1 MELSEMSS
9 FININHSLERLF
21 APLFCVYLLHVI
33 YASEENVLDALRA
46 QKILPEALALS
57 GKSLVEYL
65 RKNQKLFEV
74 ELNPTKKFYKDMV
87 MDPEFVSRDQ
97 YHNTAVLDESDN
109 GDDIPESFD
118 SRIKWAHCP
127 SLFYIRDQSLCGSCW
142 AISTA
147 SAISDRLCIATN
159 GTVKVHI
166 SGDDILSCCR
176 SCGRGC
182 NGGWPHTAWQFF
194 AKEGAV
200 TGGNYGSKDCCR
212 PYEIPPC
219 GWHKGEPHYDCRA
232 LYKGGTPACK
242 RECQP
247 GYSKNY
253 TMDKYYGKNGY
264 YLPNVKTIQREI
276 MRNGPV
282 VAVYTVYQDFYHYTK
297 GIYKHTAGQQ
307 TGGHAVKIIGWGEEK
322 TGNKSIPYWIIAN
335 SWHNDW
341 GENGYFRMIR
351 GINDCGLE

>member
-1 MELSEMSS
+1 MNKDDCMKGVMEFSEMSS
-9 FININHSLERLF
+9 FINTIRW
-21 APLFCVYLLHVI
+21 
-33 YASEENVLDALRA
+33 
-46 QKILPEALALS
+46 K
-57 GKSLVEYL
+57 
-65 RKNQKLFEV
+65 V
-74 ELNPTKKFYKDMV
+74 ELNPTKKYYKDMV

-97 YHNTAVLDESDN
+97 YHNTVVLDESDN
-109 GDDIPESFD
+109 GDDIPERCTSQAMTFCRAAEVVVEGEIPCRYD
-118 SRIKWAHCP
+118 SLLVLR
-127 SLFYIRDQSLCGSCW
+127 
-142 AISTA
+142 
-147 SAISDRLCIATN
+147 
-159 GTVKVHI
+159 
-166 SGDDILSCCR
+166 
-176 SCGRGC
+176 
-182 NGGWPHTAWQFF
+182 
-194 AKEGAV
+194 
-200 TGGNYGSKDCCR
+200 DCCR

-247 GYSKNY
+247 GYNKNY

-264 YLPNVKTIQREI
+264 YLPNVKTIQKEI

-282 VAVYTVYQDFYHYTK
+282 VAVYTVYQDFYHYSK

-322 TGNKSIPYWIIAN
+322 TGNRTIPYWIIAN

-351 GINDCGLE
+351 GINDCGLERFVTAGIV